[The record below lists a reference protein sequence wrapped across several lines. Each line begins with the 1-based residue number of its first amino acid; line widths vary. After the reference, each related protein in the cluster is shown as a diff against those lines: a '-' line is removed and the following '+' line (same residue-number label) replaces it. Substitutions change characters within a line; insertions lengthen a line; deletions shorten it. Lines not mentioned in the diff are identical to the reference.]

1 MFKNKIYNYITSEF
15 IKSFILILSSLSL
28 IAWTVRAV
36 NFLDL
41 IVDSG
46 YSTSTYFLYSLL
58 NITNIITKFIP
69 LSFLLALLFTIIK
82 LERQNELLVLW
93 TSGISKIKISN
104 LFLKLSF
111 FVLFIYI
118 LFSTLITPTALNHS
132 RNLIKVS
139 GVNTLSNLLKPNVF
153 SDTFKG
159 LTFYVGKKNNNMI
172 ENIFIK
178 DEGNNLSNLLPEKSI
193 SRNQTII
200 AEKGTIEESKI
211 ILKDGIIQS
220 LDKDN
225 NLKIIQF
232 DRTLL
237 NFSNYDNRVIRD
249 AKIQETSTLKIL
261 TCVINFYQNKFD
273 NNQVVKNCPK
283 KDISIVIETLS
294 RRFIMPIYI
303 PVVSL
308 LLSFLLVHK
317 KNKKSNIFSRYIF
330 FIFSFIL
337 LVFAELLVRYS
348 GLSNINFYT
357 YLITPLIVS
366 PLLFFILSKKFKK
379 ELKWVIK

>member
-1 MFKNKIYNYITSEF
+1 MFKNKIYNYISSEF
-15 IKSFILILSSLSL
+15 IKSFILILGSLSL

-58 NITNIITKFIP
+58 NLTNIITKFIP

-93 TSGISKIKISN
+93 TSGISKMKISN

-111 FVLFIYI
+111 FVLLIYV
-118 LFSTLITPTALNHS
+118 LFSTLITPTALNYS
-132 RNLIKVS
+132 RNLIKES

-159 LTFYVGKKNNNMI
+159 LTFYIGEKNNNMI

-178 DEGNNLSNLLPEKSI
+178 DDGNNLSNLLPEKSI

-200 AEKGTIEESKI
+200 AEKGIIDESKI
-211 ILKDGIIQS
+211 ILQDGIIQS

-249 AKIQETSTLKIL
+249 AKIQETPTLKIL
-261 TCVINFYQNKFD
+261 TCLINFYKNEFD

-294 RRFIMPIYI
+294 RRLIMPIYI

-308 LLSFLLVHK
+308 LLSFLLVYK
-317 KNKKSNIFSRYIF
+317 KNKKSNMFSRYIF

-357 YLITPLIVS
+357 YLITPLVVS
-366 PLLFFILSKKFKK
+366 PLLFFILLKKFKK
-379 ELKWVIK
+379 ELK

>member
-1 MFKNKIYNYITSEF
+1 MFKNKIYNYISSEF

-132 RNLIKVS
+132 RNLIKDS
-139 GVNTLSNLLKPNVF
+139 GVNTISNLLKPNVF

-159 LTFYVGKKNNNMI
+159 LTFYVGSKKNNVI

-178 DEGNNLSNLLPEKSI
+178 DDGNNLSNLLPEKSI

-200 AEKGTIEESKI
+200 AKKGIIDQSKI
-211 ILKDGIIQS
+211 ILENGIIQS
-220 LDKDN
+220 LDKNN
-225 NLKIIQF
+225 NLKIVQF

-261 TCVINFYQNKFD
+261 TCVINFYQNRYD
-273 NNQVVKNCPK
+273 NNQLVKNCPK
-283 KDISIVIETLS
+283 KNISVVIETLS
-294 RRFIMPIYI
+294 RRLIMPVYI

-308 LLSFLLVHK
+308 LLSFLLVYK
-317 KNKKSNIFSRYIF
+317 KNKKMNLLSRYIF
-330 FIFSFIL
+330 FVFSFIL

-348 GLSNINFYT
+348 GLSNFNFFT
-357 YLITPLIVS
+357 YLMTPLIVS
-366 PLLFFILSKKFKK
+366 PLLFFILLKKYKK
-379 ELKWVIK
+379 ELK

>member
-1 MFKNKIYNYITSEF
+1 MFKNKIYNYISSEF
-15 IKSFILILSSLSL
+15 IKSFILILGSLSL

-58 NITNIITKFIP
+58 NLTNIITKFIP
-69 LSFLLALLFTIIK
+69 LSFLIALLFTIIK

-93 TSGISKIKISN
+93 TSGISKMKISN

-111 FVLFIYI
+111 FVLLIYV
-118 LFSTLITPTALNHS
+118 LFSTLITPTALNYS
-132 RNLIKVS
+132 RNLIKES

-159 LTFYVGKKNNNMI
+159 LTFYVGEKKNNI
-172 ENIFIK
+172 IKNIFIK
-178 DEGNNLSNLLPEKSI
+178 DDGNNLSNLLPEKSI

-200 AEKGTIEESKI
+200 AEKGIIDESKI
-211 ILKDGIIQS
+211 ILQDGIIQS

-249 AKIQETSTLKIL
+249 AKIQETPTLKIL
-261 TCVINFYQNKFD
+261 TCLKNFYKNEFD

-294 RRFIMPIYI
+294 RRLIMPIYI

-308 LLSFLLVHK
+308 LLSFLLVYK
-317 KNKKSNIFSRYIF
+317 KNKKSNMFSRYIF
-330 FIFSFIL
+330 FLFSFIL

-366 PLLFFILSKKFKK
+366 PLLFFILLKKFKK
-379 ELKWVIK
+379 ELK

>member
-379 ELKWVIK
+379 ELK